1 MSLKRR
7 LGFWSVFCIASGAMI
22 SSGLFILPG
31 QAFKVSG
38 PAVILAYALAAL
50 MVIPALLSKA
60 ELATAMPKSGGS
72 YYFIERSMGALPG
85 TLAGL
90 AAWLSLAL
98 KSAFAMIGIGAFAQ
112 LIFPQSDLSPGQ
124 WEWLVKGVAI
134 ACCVIFML
142 LNILSVKVTG
152 RLQIAMVVGLFA
164 VLVTFIVAGIGSV
177 NQHPN
182 YDDFL
187 SKGFGN
193 VFATSALVFVS
204 FGGLTKVAAV
214 AEEIEDPG
222 RNIPRSML
230 LASGIVSLL
239 YVAALFVL
247 VGTVDGNVLNEGPY
261 GDLTP
266 LSTAAGN
273 FMGRFGV
280 VILSGAAILAFVTT
294 GNSGILA
301 ASRNPMAMSRDRF
314 LPESFGRISRRF
326 NTPHISII
334 VTAIFMMS
342 MIAFLSIS
350 DLIKVASTMK
360 LVLFLL
366 VNVAVL
372 IMRGSRLQNYRPL
385 YRSPLFPWVQLA
397 GVGLYTSL
405 IIVLA
410 AKLGPVPIL
419 TAGGFILAGVV
430 WYAVYV
436 RPRTTRRSAL
446 VHAVRRLVAKE
457 MNHNRLEAE
466 LREIALERDQIV
478 HDRFDHLVKDCKIL
492 DLPDQTTARDLFAQ
506 AADVLALRLDMD
518 RDTLL
523 EKFHDRE
530 AQSSTVI
537 QPGLAIPHIVVE
549 GEGLFDLL
557 VVRCR
562 EGVVFGPDLPPI
574 QAAFVLVGSDDERNY
589 HLRAL
594 MAIAHIVQERDFM
607 DHWLTAPQ
615 IEHLR
620 DMLLLSNRQRDNEEE
635 KEDAGKS
642 DQSD

>member
-1 MSLKRR
+1 MSLKRK

-31 QAFKVSG
+31 QAFQISG
-38 PAVILAYALAAL
+38 PAIILAYALAAL

-72 YYFIERSMGALPG
+72 YFFIERSMGALPG

-90 AAWLSLAL
+90 AGWFSLAL

-112 LIFPQSDLSPGQ
+112 LIFPQSDLSQDQ

-134 ACCVIFML
+134 ACCLIFMI
-142 LNILSVKVTG
+142 LNILSVKVAG
-152 RLQIAMVVGLFA
+152 RLQIAMVAGLLT
-164 VLVTFIVAGIGSV
+164 VLAIFVIMGIGNV
-177 NQHPN
+177 QQHPN

-187 SKGFGN
+187 SAGFGN

-204 FGGLTKVAAV
+204 FGGLTKVASV
-214 AEEIEDPG
+214 AEEIHDPG
-222 RNIPRSML
+222 RNIPRAML
-230 LASGIVSLL
+230 MACAVVSLF
-239 YVAALFVL
+239 YIATLFVL
-247 VGTVDGNVLNEGPY
+247 VGTVDGDQLRAGPY
-261 GDLTP
+261 GDMTP
-266 LSTAAGN
+266 LSTAAGS
-273 FMGRFGV
+273 FLGRFGV

-301 ASRNPMAMSRDRF
+301 ASRNPMAMSHDRF
-314 LPESFGRISRRF
+314 LPRSFGKISRRF
-326 NTPHISII
+326 GTPHISII
-334 VTAIFMMS
+334 VTAVFMMS

-366 VNVAVL
+366 VNLAVL

-385 YRSPLFPWVQLA
+385 YRSPLFPWIQLA
-397 GVGLYTSL
+397 GVGLYASL
-405 IIVLA
+405 ITVLA

-419 TAGGFILAGVV
+419 TAGGFLLAGVF
-430 WYAVYV
+430 WYVVYV
-436 RPRTTRRSAL
+436 RPRTTRKSAL
-446 VHAVRRLVAKE
+446 VHTVRRLVAKE
-457 MNHNRLEAE
+457 MSHNRLETE
-466 LREIALERDQIV
+466 LREIAIERDQIV
-478 HDRFDHLVKDCKIL
+478 HDRFDRLVKDSKIL
-492 DLPDQTTARDLFAQ
+492 DLPDGTTSKELFAK
-506 AADVLALRLDMD
+506 AADVLAVRLDMD

-523 EKFHDRE
+523 EKFHARE
-530 AQSSTVI
+530 AQSTTVI

-562 EGVVFGPDLPPI
+562 EGAIFGPGLPPI
-574 QAAFVLVGSDDERNY
+574 QAAFVLIGSDDQRNY

-594 MAIAHIVQERDFM
+594 MAIAHIVQEHDFM
-607 DHWLTAPQ
+607 DNWLAAPQ
-615 IEHLR
+615 TEHLR
-620 DMLLLSNRQRDNEEE
+620 DMLLLSSRQRDT
-635 KEDAGKS
+635 EDL
-642 DQSD
+642 

>member
-1 MSLKRR
+1 MSLKRK

-31 QAFKVSG
+31 QAFQISG
-38 PAVILAYALAAL
+38 PAIILAYALAAL

-72 YYFIERSMGALPG
+72 YFFIERSMGALPG

-90 AAWLSLAL
+90 AGWFSLAL

-112 LIFPQSDLSPGQ
+112 LIFPQSDLSQDQ

-134 ACCVIFML
+134 ACCLIFMI
-142 LNILSVKVTG
+142 LNILSVKVAG
-152 RLQIAMVVGLFA
+152 RLQIAMVAGLLT
-164 VLVTFIVAGIGSV
+164 VLAIFVIMGIGNV
-177 NQHPN
+177 QQHPN

-187 SKGFGN
+187 SAGFGN

-204 FGGLTKVAAV
+204 FGGLTKVASV
-214 AEEIEDPG
+214 AEEIHDPG
-222 RNIPRSML
+222 RNIPRAML
-230 LASGIVSLL
+230 MACAVVSLF
-239 YVAALFVL
+239 YIATLFVL
-247 VGTVDGNVLNEGPY
+247 VGTVDGDQLRAGPY
-261 GDLTP
+261 GDMTP
-266 LSTAAGN
+266 LSTAAGS
-273 FMGRFGV
+273 FLGRFGV

-301 ASRNPMAMSRDRF
+301 ASRNPMAMSHDRF
-314 LPESFGRISRRF
+314 LPRSFGKISRRF
-326 NTPHISII
+326 GTPHISII
-334 VTAIFMMS
+334 VTAVFMMS

-366 VNVAVL
+366 VNLAVL

-385 YRSPLFPWVQLA
+385 YRSPLFPWIQLA
-397 GVGLYTSL
+397 GVGLYASL
-405 IIVLA
+405 ITVLA

-419 TAGGFILAGVV
+419 TAGGFLLAGVF
-430 WYAVYV
+430 WYVVYV
-436 RPRTTRRSAL
+436 RPRTTRKSAL
-446 VHAVRRLVAKE
+446 VHTVRRLVAKE
-457 MNHNRLEAE
+457 MSHNRLETE
-466 LREIALERDQIV
+466 LREIAIERDQIV
-478 HDRFDHLVKDCKIL
+478 HDRFDRLVKDSKIL
-492 DLPDQTTARDLFAQ
+492 DLPDGTTSKELFAK
-506 AADVLALRLDMD
+506 AADVLAVRLDMD

-523 EKFHDRE
+523 EKFHARE
-530 AQSSTVI
+530 AQSTTAI

-562 EGVVFGPDLPPI
+562 EGAIFGPGLPPI
-574 QAAFVLVGSDDERNY
+574 QAAFVLIGSDDQRNY

-594 MAIAHIVQERDFM
+594 MAIAHIVQEHDFM
-607 DHWLTAPQ
+607 DNWLAAPQ
-615 IEHLR
+615 TEHLR
-620 DMLLLSNRQRDNEEE
+620 DMLLLSSRQRDT
-635 KEDAGKS
+635 EDL
-642 DQSD
+642 